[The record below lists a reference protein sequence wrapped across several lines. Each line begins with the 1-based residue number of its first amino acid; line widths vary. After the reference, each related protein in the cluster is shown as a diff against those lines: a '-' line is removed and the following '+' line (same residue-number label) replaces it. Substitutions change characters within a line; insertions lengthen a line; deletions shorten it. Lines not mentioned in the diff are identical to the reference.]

1 MVSILYRSNIDKM
14 RDNKTLATFRLDAQ
28 LWEAFKAEA
37 AKNGTNASALLLAYC
52 RDYVS
57 GESRQVSSSRI
68 DKCIDEVSPR
78 IDIDNLDERIDR
90 QVQDAMAEAR
100 AELVS
105 QTSHLLS
112 EFQASI
118 QQQQQQIGQQ
128 IEQLE
133 TTLMGEYNA

>member
-1 MVSILYRSNIDKM
+1 MT
-14 RDNKTLATFRLDAQ
+14 DNKTLATFRLDAQ

-37 AKNGTNASALLLAYC
+37 TKNGTNASAALIAYC
-52 RDYVS
+52 RDYV
-57 GESRQVSSSRI
+57 GETSRQVSGSRI
-68 DKCIDEVSPR
+68 DKCIDEVSPS
-78 IDIDNLDERIDR
+78 ISIDNLDKRIDR

>member
-1 MVSILYRSNIDKM
+1 MA
-14 RDNKTLATFRLDAQ
+14 DNKTLATFRLDAQ
-28 LWEAFKAEA
+28 LWEAFKAEV
-37 AKNGTNASALLLAYC
+37 AKNGTNASAALTAYC

-57 GESRQVSSSRI
+57 GASRQVSSSRI
-68 DKCIDEVSPR
+68 DKRIDETSPS
-78 IDIDNLDERIDR
+78 IDIDSLDERIDR
-90 QVQDAMAEAR
+90 QIQDAVAAAQ